1 MAAACGLQSIRDVLL
16 VSYFEDAI
24 DDVEFTVLYEEN
36 YSREIFPYWKYD
48 KFDLDGWDDAECKV
62 ELRFDKSDLPV
73 LLRTLRFPDRF
84 VCSQRTVCS
93 GMEGLCILLK
103 RLSFPCRYSDMALR
117 FGRNPTE
124 LCLIFNHVLDFVY
137 RTHQHRLNSWNQPFL
152 NPRALEHYAQSIHSR
167 GAPLENC
174 FGFVDG
180 SLCKI
185 ARPKNNQREVYNGH
199 KRVHALKFQSVV
211 LPNGLIAN
219 LNGPYEGRRH
229 DATMLNES
237 GLLRDLQA
245 VAWANDG
252 TPLCLYGDPAYPL
265 GIHLQAPFRNVH
277 ITPQMARFNE
287 RMSEVRVA
295 VEWMFGC
302 VSNYYKFIE
311 FQKQL
316 QIGLSPVGKLYL
328 VCGILQNA
336 HTCLYG
342 NIVSDYFGVDPPNL
356 VTYFW

>member
-1 MAAACGLQSIRDVLL
+1 MAAACGLQSVREVLL
-16 VSYFEDAI
+16 VCYFEDTI

-62 ELRFDKSDLPV
+62 ELRFDKSDLAV

-93 GMEGLCILLK
+93 CLEGLCILLK

-124 LCLIFNHVLDFVY
+124 QCLIFNHVIDFVY

-174 FGFVDG
+174 FGFVDDN
-180 SLCKI
+180 LCKI
-185 ARPKNNQREVYNGH
+185 ARPKNNQREVY
-199 KRVHALKFQSVV
+199 R
-211 LPNGLIAN
+211 
-219 LNGPYEGRRH
+219 
-229 DATMLNES
+229 
-237 GLLRDLQA
+237 
-245 VAWANDG
+245 ANDG

-287 RMSEVRVA
+287 SMSEVRVA

-302 VSNYYKFIE
+302 VSNYYKFID

>member
-1 MAAACGLQSIRDVLL
+1 M
-16 VSYFEDAI
+16 
-24 DDVEFTVLYEEN
+24 
-36 YSREIFPYWKYD
+36 
-48 KFDLDGWDDAECKV
+48 
-62 ELRFDKSDLPV
+62 
-73 LLRTLRFPDRF
+73 
-84 VCSQRTVCS
+84 
-93 GMEGLCILLK
+93 
-103 RLSFPCRYSDMALR
+103 
-117 FGRNPTE
+117 
-124 LCLIFNHVLDFVY
+124 
-137 RTHQHRLNSWNQPFL
+137 
-152 NPRALEHYAQSIHSR
+152 
-167 GAPLENC
+167 
-174 FGFVDG
+174 
-180 SLCKI
+180 CKI

-219 LNGPYEGRRH
+219 LNGPYEGRRHDATMPRCH

-287 RMSEVRVA
+287 RLSEVRVA

-311 FQKQL
+311 FQKLL

-328 VCGILQNA
+328 VCGFFKMPTHACTEYCFRL
-336 HTCLYG
+336 
-342 NIVSDYFGVDPPNL
+342 
-356 VTYFW
+356 FWC

>member
-1 MAAACGLQSIRDVLL
+1 M
-16 VSYFEDAI
+16 
-24 DDVEFTVLYEEN
+24 
-36 YSREIFPYWKYD
+36 
-48 KFDLDGWDDAECKV
+48 
-62 ELRFDKSDLPV
+62 
-73 LLRTLRFPDRF
+73 
-84 VCSQRTVCS
+84 
-93 GMEGLCILLK
+93 
-103 RLSFPCRYSDMALR
+103 
-117 FGRNPTE
+117 
-124 LCLIFNHVLDFVY
+124 
-137 RTHQHRLNSWNQPFL
+137 
-152 NPRALEHYAQSIHSR
+152 
-167 GAPLENC
+167 
-174 FGFVDG
+174 
-180 SLCKI
+180 CKI

-199 KRVHALKFQSVV
+199 KRAHALKFQSVV

-302 VSNYYKFIE
+302 VSITTSSLSSKSNFRLALVPLANYI
-311 FQKQL
+311 
-316 QIGLSPVGKLYL
+316 
-328 VCGILQNA
+328 
-336 HTCLYG
+336 
-342 NIVSDYFGVDPPNL
+342 
-356 VTYFW
+356 

>member
-1 MAAACGLQSIRDVLL
+1 MAAACDLESVREFLL
-16 VSYFEDAI
+16 VSYFKDTI

-152 NPRALEHYAQSIHSR
+152 NPRALDHYAQSIHSR

-211 LPNGLIAN
+211 LPMG
-219 LNGPYEGRRH
+219 
-229 DATMLNES
+229 S
-237 GLLRDLQA
+237 
-245 VAWANDG
+245 
-252 TPLCLYGDPAYPL
+252 
-265 GIHLQAPFRNVH
+265 
-277 ITPQMARFNE
+277 
-287 RMSEVRVA
+287 
-295 VEWMFGC
+295 
-302 VSNYYKFIE
+302 
-311 FQKQL
+311 
-316 QIGLSPVGKLYL
+316 
-328 VCGILQNA
+328 
-336 HTCLYG
+336 
-342 NIVSDYFGVDPPNL
+342 
-356 VTYFW
+356 

>member
-1 MAAACGLQSIRDVLL
+1 MAAACGLQSVRDVLL

-48 KFDLDGWDDAECKV
+48 KFDLAGWDDAECKV

-117 FGRNPTE
+117 FGRNPTK
-124 LCLIFNHVLDFVY
+124 LCLIFNQVLDFIY

-152 NPRALEHYAQSIHSR
+152 NPRALEHYVQSIHSG

-174 FGFVDG
+174 FGVVNDT
-180 SLCKI
+180 LCKI
-185 ARPKNNQREVYNGH
+185 ARPNNNQREVYNSH
-199 KRVHALKFQSVV
+199 TRVHALKFQSVV

-229 DATMLNES
+229 DATMLNDS
-237 GLLRDLQA
+237 GLVRDLQA
-245 VAWANDG
+245 VAWANDE

-295 VEWMFGC
+295 VEWMFGFQITTSSLTSK
-302 VSNYYKFIE
+302 SN
-311 FQKQL
+311 
-316 QIGLSPVGKLYL
+316 SKLAL
-328 VCGILQNA
+328 V
-336 HTCLYG
+336 
-342 NIVSDYFGVDPPNL
+342 PL
-356 VTYFW
+356 VNYI